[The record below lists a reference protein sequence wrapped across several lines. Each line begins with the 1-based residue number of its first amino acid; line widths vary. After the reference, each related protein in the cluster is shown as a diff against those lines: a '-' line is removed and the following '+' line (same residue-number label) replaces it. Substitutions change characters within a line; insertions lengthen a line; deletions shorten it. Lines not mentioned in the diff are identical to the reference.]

1 VKSTLRLLIQL
12 PSLLLLTNLLL
23 KSEIVNPLIG
33 NTKQYINPIL
43 WSNADPS
50 VIEQDALEHIN
61 RLRAN
66 PILELTRIFERYP
79 VDIQIS
85 ALLKPYQQR
94 TISGALETLDVTS
107 TRLISSITLE
117 FNQRKKVFPMTSAPL
132 CIYPLLQK
140 RAEVLKELIYTTELK
155 LKVVNPNIIFSPT
168 YSGTQQPPN
177 YLFSPYIYFNNT
189 FSDTPQGSWNGPS
202 ATNSTVTFGPYGGN
216 ESMITWSDLSPE
228 GGINLDAWCAF
239 LFLSQTYPA
248 LFAVGPYTPSLTMGN
263 GRLAGIDLSERLG
276 NPGKGDS
283 ILTIDIADPQFFTSG
298 SDLPFGALNTLF
310 VTGVVYEDINS
321 NGIYDLGEGVSGVT
335 VSCPSS
341 PYQAVT
347 TQSGGYT
354 LPVLINTG
362 KAVLTFQ
369 SLSVNQSRVVSINQ
383 DNVKAD
389 LVISFVSDAPHLMNL
404 SCRSFVGDTKNPLV
418 AGFVISGSQNESI
431 LIRGIGPTLS
441 KFGVQNVLL
450 NPSLIVYNATGD
462 VVAQNT
468 GWFSNPD
475 PALLAQVTSQVGAF
489 TLPAFSLDC
498 ALLLNLNP
506 GSYTTQILSSNS
518 SFGQAMIEIY
528 HVPST

>member
-1 VKSTLRLLIQL
+1 
-12 PSLLLLTNLLL
+12 
-23 KSEIVNPLIG
+23 
-33 NTKQYINPIL
+33 
-43 WSNADPS
+43 
-50 VIEQDALEHIN
+50 
-61 RLRAN
+61 
-66 PILELTRIFERYP
+66 
-79 VDIQIS
+79 
-85 ALLKPYQQR
+85 
-94 TISGALETLDVTS
+94 
-107 TRLISSITLE
+107 
-117 FNQRKKVFPMTSAPL
+117 
-132 CIYPLLQK
+132 
-140 RAEVLKELIYTTELK
+140 
-155 LKVVNPNIIFSPT
+155 
-168 YSGTQQPPN
+168 
-177 YLFSPYIYFNNT
+177 
-189 FSDTPQGSWNGPS
+189 
-202 ATNSTVTFGPYGGN
+202 
-216 ESMITWSDLSPE
+216 
-228 GGINLDAWCAF
+228 
-239 LFLSQTYPA
+239 
-248 LFAVGPYTPSLTMGN
+248 
-263 GRLAGIDLSERLG
+263 
-276 NPGKGDS
+276 
-283 ILTIDIADPQFFTSG
+283 
-298 SDLPFGALNTLF
+298 
-310 VTGVVYEDINS
+310 
-321 NGIYDLGEGVSGVT
+321 
-335 VSCPSS
+335 
-341 PYQAVT
+341 
-347 TQSGGYT
+347 
-354 LPVLINTG
+354 
-362 KAVLTFQ
+362 VLTFQ